1 MATYRNI
8 RKVLNLPTLSESPS
22 SGVNGEMYFNTT
34 DLALYIYDGAWKKVT
49 QSALPTNWA
58 NATQQAKMQASD
70 VDGALLGGA
79 IAIDTDTLVVGAR
92 RLNSFTGAAYVFTRS
107 GTSWSQQAKLTG
119 SDATTND
126 NFGWSVDISGD
137 TIVVG
142 SKNASSGSTTYVGA
156 VYIYTR
162 SGTSWSQQA
171 KLQPSSVSQMQLF
184 GQSVAISGDT
194 IVIGAE
200 GETNSSGSQA
210 GSVYVYTRS
219 GTSWSQQANFVGSD
233 TAAGDYFGQSVQME
247 NDTIIASA
255 SQIGGDAAGAVYV
268 FTRSGTSWS
277 QQAKLTASDAATN
290 DYFGYHSGNSIA
302 ISGDTV
308 VVGAYGDDD
317 GGSTSGSAY
326 VFTRSGTS
334 WSQQAKLTASDA
346 AAYNEF
352 GNATAIE
359 GDTIVIGSHQ
369 SDNGGFYVDYTGSA
383 YIYTRS
389 GTSWTQVKKIQS
401 SDIQA
406 GDNFGKSVAIYSN
419 TAVAGAWGEDTGA
432 NLAGAAYAF
441 TA

>member
-1 MATYRNI
+1 MADYLSKRGANI
-8 RKVLNLPTLSESPS
+8 APSYAAIADLPASTEVGDLVFVGGQLGIAVDAST
-22 SGVNGEMYFNTT
+22 FNTCDKT
-34 DLALYIYDGAWKKVT
+34 DISTGF
-49 QSALPTNWA
+49 NWA
-58 NATQQAKMQASD
+58 SATQQAKMQASD
-70 VDGALLGGA
+70 VAGALLGGA
-79 IAIDTDTLVVGAR
+79 SAIDTDTLVVGAR
-92 RLNSFTGAAYVFTRS
+92 KLNSNTGAA
-107 GTSWSQQAKLTG
+107 
-119 SDATTND
+119 
-126 NFGWSVDISGD
+126 
-137 TIVVG
+137 
-142 SKNASSGSTTYVGA
+142 
-156 VYIYTR
+156 
-162 SGTSWSQQA
+162 
-171 KLQPSSVSQMQLF
+171 
-184 GQSVAISGDT
+184 
-194 IVIGAE
+194 
-200 GETNSSGSQA
+200 
-210 GSVYVYTRS
+210 
-219 GTSWSQQANFVGSD
+219 
-233 TAAGDYFGQSVQME
+233 
-247 NDTIIASA
+247 
-255 SQIGGDAAGAVYV
+255 YV

-277 QQAKLTASDAATN
+277 QQAKLTASDAAAN
-290 DYFGYHSGNSIA
+290 DYLGYHSGNSIA

-308 VVGAYGDDD
+308 VAGAYGDDD
-317 GGSTSGSAY
+317 GGSSSGSAY

-419 TAVAGAWGEDTGA
+419 TIVAGAWGEDTGA

>member
-1 MATYRNI
+1 
-8 RKVLNLPTLSESPS
+8 
-22 SGVNGEMYFNTT
+22 
-34 DLALYIYDGAWKKVT
+34 
-49 QSALPTNWA
+49 
-58 NATQQAKMQASD
+58 
-70 VDGALLGGA
+70 
-79 IAIDTDTLVVGAR
+79 
-92 RLNSFTGAAYVFTRS
+92 
-107 GTSWSQQAKLTG
+107 
-119 SDATTND
+119 
-126 NFGWSVDISGD
+126 
-137 TIVVG
+137 
-142 SKNASSGSTTYVGA
+142 
-156 VYIYTR
+156 
-162 SGTSWSQQA
+162 
-171 KLQPSSVSQMQLF
+171 MQLF

-194 IVIGAE
+194 IVVGAE

-210 GSVYVYTRS
+210 GSVYVFTRS
-219 GTSWSQQANFVGSD
+219 GTSWSQQANFVGTD
-233 TAAGDYFGQSVQME
+233 TAAGHYFGQSVQIE
-247 NDTIIASA
+247 NDTIVASA
-255 SQIGGDAAGAVYV
+255 AQINSAAGAV
-268 FTRSGTSWS
+268 
-277 QQAKLTASDAATN
+277 
-290 DYFGYHSGNSIA
+290 
-302 ISGDTV
+302 
-308 VVGAYGDDD
+308 
-317 GGSTSGSAY
+317 Y

-419 TAVAGAWGEDTGA
+419 TIVAGAWGEDTGA

>member
-1 MATYRNI
+1 MADYLSKRGANI
-8 RKVLNLPTLSESPS
+8 APSYAAIADLPASTQVGDLVFV
-22 SGVNGEMYFNTT
+22 GGQLGIAVNASTFNTCDKT
-34 DLALYIYDGAWKKVT
+34 DISTGF
-49 QSALPTNWA
+49 NWA
-58 NATQQAKMQASD
+58 SATQQAKMQASD
-70 VDGALLGGA
+70 VAGALLGGA

-92 RLNSFTGAAYVFTRS
+92 KLNSNTGAAYVFTRS

-119 SDATTND
+119 SDITTND
-126 NFGWSVDISGD
+126 LFGWSVDISGD

-142 SKNASSGSTTYVGA
+142 AKDKSSGSTTNTGAAYV
-156 VYIYTR
+156 
-162 SGTSWSQQA
+162 
-171 KLQPSSVSQMQLF
+171 F
-184 GQSVAISGDT
+184 
-194 IVIGAE
+194 
-200 GETNSSGSQA
+200 
-210 GSVYVYTRS
+210 TRS
-219 GTSWSQQANFVGSD
+219 GTSWSQQANFVGTD
-233 TAAGDYFGQSVQME
+233 TAAGHYFGQSVQIE
-247 NDTIIASA
+247 NDTIVASA
-255 SQIGGDAAGAVYV
+255 AQINSAAGAVYV

-277 QQAKLTASDAATN
+277 QQAKLTASDAAAN
-290 DYFGYHSGNSIA
+290 DYLGYHSGNSIA

-308 VVGAYGDDD
+308 VAGAYGDDD
-317 GGSTSGSAY
+317 GGSSSGSAY

-419 TAVAGAWGEDTGA
+419 TIVAGAWGEDTGA